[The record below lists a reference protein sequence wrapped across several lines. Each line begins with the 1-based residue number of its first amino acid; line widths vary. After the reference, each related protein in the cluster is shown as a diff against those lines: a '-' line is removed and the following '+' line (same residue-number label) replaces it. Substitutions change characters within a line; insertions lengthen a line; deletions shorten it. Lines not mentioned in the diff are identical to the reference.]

1 MKDYAFLLLALLFS
15 CDQKPKPPANLTAS
29 KSKSAQITKQN
40 DSSLK
45 KWLQYY
51 QSENPDFQLDNFKL
65 KETSKISFRET
76 SVAILN
82 KQGFNETYKPFLVF
96 NKSKD
101 HYLDFDSYNWFLEAD
116 GTAGFEADQQV
127 ILVDLKQK
135 KARQIAFFGPSFWVE
150 EAYWKEDS
158 VAVLL
163 GNSYDKIP
171 FKTEY
176 NFLQN
181 TVKYYQSADT
191 LKFETP
197 YFKMR
202 LRKKGIKID

>member
-15 CDQKPKPPANLTAS
+15 CDQKPKPPANLTTS
-29 KSKSAQITKQN
+29 KSKSAQISKQK
-40 DSSLK
+40 DSSLR

-51 QSENPDFQLDNFKL
+51 QSGNPNFKLDNFKL
-65 KETSKISFRET
+65 KETSKIAFRET
-76 SVAILN
+76 SVPILN
-82 KQGFNETYKPFLVF
+82 KEGFNETYKPFLVF

-101 HYLDFDSYNWFLEAD
+101 HYLDFDSYNWFLEDD

-127 ILVDLKQK
+127 VLVDLKQK

-150 EAYWKEDS
+150 EAYWKGDS

>member
-1 MKDYAFLLLALLFS
+1 MKDYAFLLLTLLFS
-15 CDQKPKPPANLTAS
+15 CDEKPKSPANLTTS
-29 KSKSAQITKQN
+29 KSKSTQITKQN
-40 DSSLK
+40 DSSLN

-76 SVAILN
+76 SVPILN
-82 KQGFNETYKPFLVF
+82 KEGFNETYKPFLVF

-101 HYLDFDSYNWFLEAD
+101 HYLDFDSYNWFLEAN

-127 ILVDLKQK
+127 VLVDLKQK

-150 EAYWKEDS
+150 EAYWKGDS

>member
-15 CDQKPKPPANLTAS
+15 CDEKPKSPANLTTS
-29 KSKSAQITKQN
+29 KSKSAQITKQK
-40 DSSLK
+40 DSSLN

-51 QSENPDFQLDNFKL
+51 QSENPDFKLDNFKL

-76 SVAILN
+76 SVPILN
-82 KQGFNETYKPFLVF
+82 KEGFNETYKPFLVF

-127 ILVDLKQK
+127 VLVDLKQK

-150 EAYWKEDS
+150 EAYWKGDS

-163 GNSYDKIP
+163 GNSFDKIP

-202 LRKKGIKID
+202 LKKRGIKID